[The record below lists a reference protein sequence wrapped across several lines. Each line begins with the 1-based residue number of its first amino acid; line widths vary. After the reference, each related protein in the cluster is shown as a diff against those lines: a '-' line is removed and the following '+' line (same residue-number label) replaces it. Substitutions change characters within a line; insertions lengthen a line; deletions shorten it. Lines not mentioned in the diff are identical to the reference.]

1 MSHLLFLSHAGIDS
15 EAAATLAKRIES
27 SLDAQKAGLRVFI
40 DKVDLR
46 AGGRWKDQL
55 QQALRDSTA
64 FAVYVGSKGVVN
76 WVWDEVCVA
85 LDRAHSDPAYPVMPV
100 LSAAADLT
108 ELPSCLSQYQAVTD
122 VEKRP
127 EQFEQLLR
135 GILRIEARA
144 KVAAEREPFVGLEA
158 FDTQKAHLFFG
169 REQEVDE
176 LVILLR
182 QEPLTMVVGDSG
194 SGKSSIV
201 KAGLVPAFRGGRLGR
216 PSSQGPD
223 DTLWYVV
230 ETRPGTDPFGRLA
243 GDLRKAAEAA
253 GKGPIAA
260 NEVAEL
266 VREKKSSKV
275 RDALLSTAPTEP
287 RLETKVLL
295 VVDQFEELRASP
307 DAVTYADTLA
317 RLAPEGDDTI
327 RVVLTMRRDY
337 YYLCNSFPA
346 LYERLERNNRRARYH
361 LHRISKERLPK
372 CVTEPLGLAGIPSPV
387 RTMLADAVTKDAG
400 DEPGELALLQ
410 MALWRTWAQRTEH
423 GGDLLRSYQAIG
435 RIEGAIAHHAEEVF
449 TSLTD
454 EEKQRAEG
462 LFLRLVR
469 PGEAGGVT
477 RRTAKLDE
485 FDPQTQALAKKL
497 GGEQHRLLNLG
508 EDTVEITHEALA
520 TQWQLYQ
527 QWISNSPADPR
538 GDDLR
543 TLQSLIADAGRWA
556 QAEGKNKQEHL
567 ARGYD
572 LSLHCDLAARRP
584 SWITGSERAYID
596 ASRRAAV
603 TAARMKQAALAAL
616 ILLTCIASGFGYYA
630 WNQRNLFVEAFN
642 QSKALVKEVSER
654 QQEVSNALELVTQK
668 AADED
673 RARREAEWERDRAD
687 AELKKAQM
695 TQSLFLANLARERRA
710 DGDVGTAILLAL
722 EALPDHGAGIDP
734 PPLKWSDLRYVFDIK
749 ED

>member
-1 MSHLLFLSHAGIDS
+1 M
-15 EAAATLAKRIES
+15 AALTLAERIENS
-27 SLDAQKAGLRVFI
+27 IDAQRAGLHVFI
-40 DKVDLR
+40 DKIGLR
-46 AGGRWKDQL
+46 AGGHWKDQL

-64 FAVYVGSKGVVN
+64 FAVYIGSKGVVN
-76 WVWDEVCVA
+76 WVWDEVSVA
-85 LDRAHSDPAYPVMPV
+85 LDRAHSDPAYPVIPV
-100 LSAAADLT
+100 LSAAADLK
-108 ELPSCLSQYQAVTD
+108 ELPSFLSQYQAVTD

-127 EQFEQLLR
+127 EQFEHLLR
-135 GILRIEARA
+135 GILRVEARA
-144 KVAAEREPFVGLEA
+144 QVAAEREPFVGLEA
-158 FDTQKAHLFFG
+158 FDTHKAHLFFG
-169 REQEVDE
+169 RDQELDE
-176 LVILLR
+176 LAALLR
-182 QEPLTMVVGDSG
+182 EEPLIMVVGDSG

-216 PSSQGPD
+216 PRSQGPD

-243 GDLRKAAEAA
+243 DDLRKAAEAA
-253 GKGPIAA
+253 GKGPKAA

-275 RDALLSTAPTEP
+275 RDAILSTAPAEP
-287 RLETKVLL
+287 RLKTKVLL

-317 RLAPEGDDTI
+317 SLAPEGDDTI

-361 LHRISKERLPK
+361 LHRIRRERLPK
-372 CVTEPLGLAGIPSPV
+372 CVTEPLRLAGIASPV
-387 RTMLADAVTKDAG
+387 RTMLADAVTKDVG

-410 MALWRTWAQRTEH
+410 MALWRTWARRTEH

-449 TSLTD
+449 TNLSD

-485 FDPQTQALAKKL
+485 FDPQTQSLAKKL
-497 GGEQHRLLNLG
+497 GGEQYRLLNLG

-543 TLQSLIADAGRWA
+543 TLQSLIADAGRWSR
-556 QAEGKNKQEHL
+556 AENKNKQEHL

-572 LSLHCDLAARRP
+572 LSLHRDLAARRP
-584 SWITGSERAYID
+584 WITQGEQAYID
-596 ASRRAAV
+596 ASQ
-603 TAARMKQAALAAL
+603 QAAWWVQPRRTAGAHPRLCRL
-616 ILLTCIASGFGYYA
+616 RVKSIATTS
-630 WNQRNLFVEAFN
+630 
-642 QSKALVKEVSER
+642 
-654 QQEVSNALELVTQK
+654 
-668 AADED
+668 
-673 RARREAEWERDRAD
+673 RA
-687 AELKKAQM
+687 
-695 TQSLFLANLARERRA
+695 
-710 DGDVGTAILLAL
+710 G
-722 EALPDHGAGIDP
+722 
-734 PPLKWSDLRYVFDIK
+734 
-749 ED
+749 